1 MPGRGH
7 VLIVED
13 VPALAETYAAFLRT
27 DGCHVDIAGSG
38 RQALAALAI
47 RPPEVMVLDVN
58 LPDVNGLAILREIR
72 DRQLPTDVIVVTSQ
86 VSISLAVT
94 AMQQGAFD
102 YLTKPFTADR
112 LRVTVRNALERR
124 RLETQV
130 AAVQDEVGRDQ
141 FCGFIGR
148 SMAMQSIYRILTN
161 AAASSAA
168 VLVTGERGTGKRLC
182 GQALHKLSRRRQKP
196 FVEVD
201 CAALSQDQLDAE
213 IFGRWARVATADREG
228 ALLRANG
235 GTLFLDEVCDLGL
248 ALQDKLLGFL
258 QTGSVQRIDE
268 DRPRPVDVRLVCA
281 TARDPRA
288 EIAAGRFSEELLYR
302 LEIIPVRMPP
312 LRERDDDVLLLARH
326 FLREVALEERK
337 TFKEF
342 SPEAEAAL
350 LAHDWPGNTRELR
363 SVLRGIVVLNEG
375 EWIEAGMLPDGL
387 RRPGSVGAGAARLH
401 SNEPLLAQPHSDGI
415 EPLRNVVRRAVEEA
429 IRKSGGNIPRAA
441 AALEVTAAS
450 LYRHL
455 QAWQAED

>member
-1 MPGRGH
+1 MSGRGR

-27 DGCHVDIAGSG
+27 EGCQVDIANSG
-38 RQALAALAI
+38 RQALAALAA
-47 RPPEVMVLDVN
+47 RPPEIMVLDVH
-58 LPDVNGLAILREIR
+58 LPDVNGLAILREVR
-72 DRQLPTDVIVVTSQ
+72 DRELPTDVVVVTSQ

-141 FCGFIGR
+141 FCGFIGQ
-148 SMAMQSIYRILTN
+148 SMAMQSVYRILTN

-182 GQALHKLSRRRQKP
+182 GQALHKLGRRRQKP
-196 FVEVD
+196 FVTVD
-201 CAALSQDQLDAE
+201 CAALTQDQLDAE

-235 GTLFLDEVCDLGL
+235 GTLFLDEVCLL
-248 ALQDKLLGFL
+248 ESELQEKLLRFL
-258 QTGSVQRIDE
+258 QTSAVLRMDE

-281 TARDPRA
+281 TDRDPRA
-288 EIAAGRFSEELLYR
+288 EIAAGRFSEDLLYR

-326 FLREVALEERK
+326 FLREIASEERK
-337 TFKEF
+337 PFKEF

-350 LAHDWPGNTRELR
+350 MAHDWPGNTRELR
-363 SVLRGIVVLNEG
+363 SVLRGMVVLNEG
-375 EWIEAGMLPDGL
+375 ERIEAAMLPEAL
-387 RRPGSVGAGAARLH
+387 RRLAGAAD
-401 SNEPLLAQPHSDGI
+401 SGQPQPTEAPSAPSHREDI

-429 IRKSGGNIPRAA
+429 IRKSDGNIPRAA

-450 LYRHL
+450 LYRHI
-455 QAWQAED
+455 QAWQAEE